1 MGEELVKKLSVREL
15 LSKKHLKEPI
25 SWLTCYDFSFATAL
39 NETSLDLILVGDS
52 GGMVSLGYKNTNP
65 VSLDEMIIL
74 SSAVRRGAP
83 GKFIV
88 GDMPKGTYEISPE
101 EAIRSAM
108 RFSKEADCDAVK
120 LEGGLQMTKQVKAI
134 SESGIPVF
142 GHIGLTP
149 QSANSFGG
157 YRIVGRSDLERQKL
171 FDDAMALRDAG
182 AVAILVEATPD
193 GLASEIAKNID
204 IPIYGIGA
212 GAGVDGQLLIFHDL
226 LGIYPI
232 FRPKFA
238 PCLVPKVLRKF
249 EESLKQHVDLMEYG
263 RTTRRD
269 GFWEITR
276 LAVEEFVNE
285 VKSGSYP
292 SQENVY
298 K

>member
-1 MGEELVKKLSVREL
+1 MKKLSVRDIL
-15 LSKKHLKEPI
+15 TKKHLKEPI

-39 NETSLDLILVGDS
+39 NETALDLILVGDS

-83 GKFIV
+83 DKFIV
-88 GDMPKGTYEISPE
+88 GDMPKGTYEISPKD
-101 EAIRSAM
+101 AIRSAM

-120 LEGGLQMTKQVKAI
+120 LEGGVQMAHQVKAI

-157 YRIVGRSDLERQKL
+157 YRIVGRNDLEKKKL
-171 FDDAMALRDAG
+171 FDDAIALENAG

-193 GLASEIAKNID
+193 GLAAEIAEKIE

-238 PCLVPKVLRKF
+238 PCLVPNVLRKF
-249 EESLKQHVDLMEYG
+249 EESLEAQEDLTEYG
-263 RTTRRD
+263 RVTRRD

-276 LAVEEFVNE
+276 LAVEEFVVQ
-285 VKSGSYP
+285 VKTGSYP
-292 SQENVY
+292 SKENVY
-298 K
+298 N

>member
-1 MGEELVKKLSVREL
+1 MKKISVRDIQ
-15 LSKKHLKEPI
+15 SKKIQKDPI
-25 SWLTCYDFSFATAL
+25 TWLTCYDYSFATAL

-83 GKFIV
+83 DKFIV
-88 GDMPKGTYEISPE
+88 GDMPKGTYEASCE
-101 EAIRSAM
+101 DAIKSAM
-108 RFSKEADCDAVK
+108 RFVKEADCDAIK
-120 LEGGLQMTKQVKAI
+120 LEGGVQMAKQVKAI

-157 YRIVGRSDLERQKL
+157 YRIVGRSDLEKKKL
-171 FDDAMALRDAG
+171 FADAKALADAG
-182 AVAILVEATPD
+182 AVAILVEATPN
-193 GLASEIAKNID
+193 GLAKELAETFE

-212 GAGVDGQLLIFHDL
+212 GSGVDGQLLIFHDL
-226 LGIYPI
+226 LGIYPV

-238 PCLVPKVLRKF
+238 PCLVPNVLKEF
-249 EESLKQHVDLMEYG
+249 EESLKDKDDLNEYG
-263 RTTRRD
+263 RMTRRD

-276 LAVEEFVNE
+276 LAVEEFTKL
-285 VKSGSYP
+285 VKSGTYP
-292 SQENVY
+292 GEENVY
-298 K
+298 L

>member
-1 MGEELVKKLSVREL
+1 VKKLSVRDIL
-15 LSKKHLKEPI
+15 TKKHLKEPI

-39 NETSLDLILVGDS
+39 NETALDLILVGDS

-83 GKFIV
+83 DKFIV
-88 GDMPKGTYEISPE
+88 GDMPKGTYEISPKD
-101 EAIRSAM
+101 AIRSAM

-120 LEGGLQMTKQVKAI
+120 LEGGVQMAHQVKAI

-157 YRIVGRSDLERQKL
+157 YRIVGRNDLEKKKL
-171 FDDAMALRDAG
+171 FDDAIALENAG

-193 GLASEIAKNID
+193 GLAAEIAEKIE

-238 PCLVPKVLRKF
+238 PCLVPNVLRKF
-249 EESLKQHVDLMEYG
+249 EESLEAQEDLTEYG
-263 RTTRRD
+263 RVTRRD

-276 LAVEEFVNE
+276 LAVEEFVVQ
-285 VKSGSYP
+285 VKTGSYP
-292 SQENVY
+292 SKENVY
-298 K
+298 N

>member
-1 MGEELVKKLSVREL
+1 VKKLSVRDIL
-15 LSKKHLKEPI
+15 TKKHLKEPI

-39 NETSLDLILVGDS
+39 NETALDLILVGDS

-83 GKFIV
+83 DKFIV
-88 GDMPKGTYEISPE
+88 GDMPKGTYEISPKD
-101 EAIRSAM
+101 AVRSAM

-120 LEGGLQMTKQVKAI
+120 LEGGVQMANQVKAI

-157 YRIVGRSDLERQKL
+157 YRIVGRNDLEKKKL
-171 FDDAMALRDAG
+171 FDDAMALENAG

-193 GLASEIAKNID
+193 GLAAEIAEKIE

-238 PCLVPKVLRKF
+238 PCLVPKVLSKF
-249 EESLKQHVDLMEYG
+249 EESLEAQEDLTEYG

-276 LAVEEFVNE
+276 LAVEEFVVQ
-285 VKSGSYP
+285 VKNSSYP
-292 SQENVY
+292 SAENVY
-298 K
+298 N